1 MKRSNFT
8 MNKDYFLRCQ
18 TCNTA
23 YLADKDYTKEK
34 PKSGYPDAY
43 ISYCTNCDQ
52 FIEGHHYTN
61 TN

>member
-1 MKRSNFT
+1 

-34 PKSGYPDAY
+34 TKSGYPDAY
-43 ISYCTNCDQ
+43 TSYCTNCDQ